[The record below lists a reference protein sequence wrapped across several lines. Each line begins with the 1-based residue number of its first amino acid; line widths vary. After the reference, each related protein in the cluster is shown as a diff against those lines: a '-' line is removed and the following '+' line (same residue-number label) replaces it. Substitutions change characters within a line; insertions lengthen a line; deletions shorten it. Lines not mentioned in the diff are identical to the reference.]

1 MKKNDIILLLAVI
14 IAGIALFSLFSALSA
29 DKGNT
34 VVITVDGKEYSRL
47 PLNEDTEVII
57 QGVNGTNTLV
67 IKDNK
72 AYISHATCP
81 DLVCVRSGSAT
92 ELKSIVC
99 LPNKVVVSIEKN

>member
-1 MKKNDIILLLAVI
+1 MKKNDIILLSAVI
-14 IAGIALFSLFSALSA
+14 IAGIALFALFSVLSA

-34 VVITVDGKEYSRL
+34 VVITVDGEEYSRL
-47 PLNEDTEVII
+47 PLDKDAEIII

-67 IKDNK
+67 IENK
-72 AYISHATCP
+72 KVYVSHATCP
-81 DLVCVRSGSAT
+81 DLICVRSGSAT